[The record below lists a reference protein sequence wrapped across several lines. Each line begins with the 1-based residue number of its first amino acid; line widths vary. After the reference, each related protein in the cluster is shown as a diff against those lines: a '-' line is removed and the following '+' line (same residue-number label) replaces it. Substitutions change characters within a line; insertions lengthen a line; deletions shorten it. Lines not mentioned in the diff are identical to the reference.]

1 VPKKKNDVV
10 KTNEEQEAIRKYL
23 GDDYENSDMT
33 LARLSKK

>member
-23 GDDYENSDMT
+23 GDYENSDMT